1 MKILAVML
9 LILLPDAFA
18 FADDPAWWSDS
29 KCRQERN
36 ETYDEK
42 LDLCAPDMNH
52 FKWLEKKPCWAI
64 FYSFDSF
71 KSLRSILS
79 ITNLRDAS

>member
-18 FADDPAWWSDS
+18 FADD
-29 KCRQERN
+29 